1 MSLYPFPGF
10 ILICE
15 NIMRFLLITLLAKL
29 PTQFSQET
37 CRYTSPDYNPSLSS
51 KLS

>member
-29 PTQFSQET
+29 PTLRGEHLFDVIYAVLPYSVGG
-37 CRYTSPDYNPSLSS
+37 
-51 KLS
+51 